1 MVREGGKKKRN
12 LTAIGRGRGLGG
24 VVSRYHSR
32 HVVYNSIRRGLSPL
46 PVCCPP
52 YQRSIHTFLYSSQI
66 TLPEIFIP
74 PPHHTQLTSYRHRP
88 STPHTTPRRDDP
100 TLIYPSV
107 PCSPPHTPP
116 RKEPTACQSIANPKR
131 ALSAARSIITILDA
145 VLGTCPD
152 PLPTNSRCWWFK
164 PHSSRQPRP
173 HHKHIT
179 STAYIQLVRPPHYS
193 TITITATTA
202 TTTTTTTNT
211 TTFIKQIIT
220 QYVHSHPRLEL
231 SNSGRFQSLLGD
243 EEKGYNKSPRF
254 LVVRLP

>member
-1 MVREGGKKKRN
+1 ME
-12 LTAIGRGRGLGG
+12 
-24 VVSRYHSR
+24 YHSR

-46 PVCCPP
+46 PICCPHTSDP
-52 YQRSIHTFLYSSQI
+52 YIHFYTPLRSPSRKYSSI
-66 TLPEIFIP
+66 PP
-74 PPHHTQLTSYRHRP
+74 PPHHIQLTSYRHP
-88 STPHTTPRRDDP
+88 STPHTTHPEE
-100 TLIYPSV
+100 TTQPSSIH
-107 PCSPPHTPP
+107 PSPAPLHTPPPP
-116 RKEPTACQSIANPKR
+116 RKEPTACQSYRESQTRVVGSSQHHNNLR
-131 ALSAARSIITILDA
+131 RR
-145 VLGTCPD
+145 LGTCPR

-193 TITITATTA
+193 TITITT
-202 TTTTTTTNT
+202 T

-220 QYVHSHPRLEL
+220 QYVHLHPRLEL

-254 LVVRLP
+254 LVVRLS

>member
-1 MVREGGKKKRN
+1 MSGTIVDCSIQCIQFDSKR
-12 LTAIGRGRGLGG
+12 
-24 VVSRYHSR
+24 VVAATY
-32 HVVYNSIRRGLSPL
+32 LL
-46 PVCCPP
+46 PPHTSDP
-52 YQRSIHTFLYSSQI
+52 YIHFYTP
-66 TLPEIFIP
+66 LPEIFIHP
-74 PPHHTQLTSYRHRP
+74 TPHHTQLTSYRHRP
-88 STPHTTPRRDDP
+88 STPHTTHRRDDP

-107 PCSPPHTPP
+107 PCSPSTHPP
-116 RKEPTACQSIANPKR
+116 RVRSRLLASPIANPKR

-145 VLGTCPD
+145 VLGTCPG

-179 STAYIQLVRPPHYS
+179 STAYIQLVRPPHYY
-193 TITITATTA
+193 TITITTT
-202 TTTTTTTNT
+202 TTTTTTTNS

-243 EEKGYNKSPRF
+243 EEKGYDKSPRF